1 MDTHGF
7 SELQAGT
14 LLASLR
20 GGRQGRVLRLLGAG
34 GQGAVYEIELDGAA
48 FALKWYH
55 EHYTRIDRNLRHRL
69 DRAVERG
76 APAASFL
83 WPLDLVEIA
92 GRPEFGYI
100 MPLRQPHYR
109 GMRDLIARPPQRV
122 DLSLEQRLRLCARLA
137 KSFLELHASGFCYQ
151 DINFGNIF
159 LDPETVRILI
169 CDNDNVNIDGA
180 DASIYGTRKFMAPEV
195 VRREV
200 LPSTRTDL
208 FSMAVLFFYVLIGWH
223 PLDGRREAAIRVLDA
238 AAEMSLYGTEPRFLF
253 DPLDDSNGPVAG
265 LHEPLVRRWQ
275 SLPSATRRLFI
286 RSFGEGARDPE
297 RRVLEHEWI
306 AAFATAGSSVFA
318 CGHCGYEHTLE
329 RDAAAAGH
337 CLYCA
342 AELALPPLLAIGRH
356 AFAATR
362 GRDLFAYVIEGSRL
376 PDFDRVAATVETH
389 PTRDDIV
396 GLRNRTDRPWQATQ
410 PNGQATPVPAGK
422 AVRLEPGLTLNFG
435 NTIGR
440 VIDPRTL
447 PSARDDSQ
455 DMTARGIHDA
465 NA

>member
-1 MDTHGF
+1 MDTHGY

-14 LLASLR
+14 FLTSLR
-20 GGRQGRVLRLLGAG
+20 GGRHGRVLRLLGAG
-34 GQGAVYEIELDGAA
+34 GQGAVYQIELDGAP

-55 EHYTRIDRNLRHRL
+55 EHYTRIDLGLRARL
-69 DRAVERG
+69 NRAVERG

-83 WPLDLVEIA
+83 WPLDLVEIP
-92 GRPEFGYI
+92 GRAEFGYI
-100 MPLRQPHYR
+100 MPLRQPRYR
-109 GMRDLIARPPQRV
+109 GMRDLIARPPQRIE
-122 DLSLEQRLRLCARLA
+122 LSLEQRLRLCARLA

-253 DPLDDSNGPVAG
+253 DPVDDSNGPLEG

-275 SLPSATRRLFI
+275 ALPETTRRLFI
-286 RSFGEGARDPE
+286 RSFGEGARNPE

-306 AAFATAGSSVFA
+306 AAFAMASSAVLA
-318 CGHCGYEHTLE
+318 CGQCGYEHALE
-329 RDAAAAGH
+329 RGAPARRD

-342 AELALPPLLAIGRH
+342 AEFALPPLLAIGRH
-356 AFAATR
+356 AFTATP
-362 GRDLFAYVIEGSRL
+362 GRDLPAYLLEGSRL

-389 PTRDDIV
+389 PTRTDIV
-396 GLRNRTDRPWQATQ
+396 GLRNRTESTWQAT
-410 PNGQATPVPAGK
+410 PPGGPPTAVPPGK
-422 AVRLEPGLTLNFG
+422 AVRLEPGLTLSFG
-435 NTIGR
+435 TTTGR
-440 VIDPRTL
+440 VLDPKEL
-447 PSARDDSQ
+447 
-455 DMTARGIHDA
+455 HDTRP
-465 NA
+465 